1 MHKYILTF
9 MVVCLMGCGFS
20 YERTRVEHGRII
32 ARTTTNVGYASVE
45 SVEESDD
52 PLMEKCLA
60 RVGAL
65 PNAQDSAGNEVSLSQ
80 TVCANHVV
88 KGIDREDHQL
98 DHEAEDPYEAYYR
111 YYYGY

>member
-1 MHKYILTF
+1 MHKYIFAF
-9 MVVCLMGCGFS
+9 MLVCLTGCGFS
-20 YERTRVEHGRII
+20 YERTRVEHGRVI

-65 PNAQDSAGNEVSLSQ
+65 PNAQDSAGNEVSVSQ
-80 TVCANHVV
+80 TLCVNHVV
-88 KGIDREDHQL
+88 KEVNRDDEQL
-98 DHEAEDPYEAYYR
+98 DHEADPYADYYR
-111 YYYGY
+111 YYYGR